1 MDPRMFKEGSMDH
14 IAGMIARL
22 KRMMDG
28 ALEAASEDPERFQ
41 KLVKEFLK
49 VEGDILG
56 KLEGVDNQKRAK
68 LRPPV
73 VAESIVVHSMAWAAA
88 SMAASAADLGFQL
101 PSQEAKRATFESI
114 CRINVALYMSL
125 INKAMEIA
133 LADVDTMDRCIA
145 DYEAPKDKGKIH

>member
-1 MDPRMFKEGSMDH
+1 MIKEGSMDH

-41 KLVKEFLK
+41 TLVKEFLK
-49 VEGDILG
+49 AETVL
-56 KLEGVDNQKRAK
+56 LEKVSTDNQTRAK

-101 PSQEAKRATFESI
+101 PTQEEKRTAFESI

-125 INKAMEIA
+125 INKAMEVA

>member
-1 MDPRMFKEGSMDH
+1 MDPRMIKEGSMDH

-49 VEGDILG
+49 AETVL
-56 KLEGVDNQKRAK
+56 LENVSTDNQTRAK

-101 PSQEAKRATFESI
+101 PSQDAKRTTFESI

-133 LADVDTMDRCIA
+133 LADMKVVDDCIA